1 MTSTHFN
8 SEFACVILAAGIGRR
23 FGGPKMLHLM
33 PSGQTMIEQTIEQ
46 YQTAFSQIHIV
57 VTDQDQDIKQCIND
71 YAQKVEKLESE
82 NQKHFQIIECADS
95 NQGMSRSLIAGVTAT
110 IDADGWMIGLGD
122 MPYVASDTIVKL
134 RDNLC
139 QTNIVMPR
147 YRQQLGNPV
156 GFGRLFKDEL
166 LALQGDRG
174 GKSIIQQQPRRLT
187 VLDTLDQGVVF
198 DLDTVEQIR

>member
-1 MTSTHFN
+1 
-8 SEFACVILAAGIGRR
+8 
-23 FGGPKMLHLM
+23 M
-33 PSGQTMIEQTIEQ
+33 PSGQTMIEQTIAQ

-71 YAQKVEKLESE
+71 YAQKVEKLEPE
-82 NQKHFQIIECADS
+82 NQKCFRIVECADS

-134 RDNLC
+134 RDNLR
-139 QTNIVMPR
+139 QSNIVMPR
-147 YRQQLGNPV
+147 YRQQWGNPV
-156 GFGRLFKDEL
+156 GFGCLFKDEL

-174 GKSIIQQQPRRLT
+174 GKSIIQQHSRRLT
-187 VLDTLDQGVVF
+187 ILDTQDQGVVF
-198 DLDTVEQIR
+198 DLDTVDQIR

>member
-46 YQTAFSQIHIV
+46 YQTAFSRIHIV

-82 NQKHFQIIECADS
+82 NQKYFRIVECADS

-134 RDNLC
+134 RDNLR
-139 QTNIVMPR
+139 QSNIVMPR

-166 LALQGDRG
+166 LALQGDKG
-174 GKSIIQQQPRRLT
+174 GKSMIQQHSKRLT
-187 VLDTLDQGVVF
+187 ILDTQDQGVVF
-198 DLDTVEQIR
+198 DLDTVDQIR